1 MAGTQQK
8 KGWLGVLQSGTSCR
22 LWEKYLWVS
31 LYILYVS
38 HAPAAHVCGHVGQQ
52 AQAPPAAQLC
62 HFICCLLL
70 VLTTPVSSLPAA
82 HANMSEP
89 SLSTPDDLRVW
100 LHRYNKLA
108 EEENDKGADC
118 NGGQVALRQEQVENL
133 VAECD
138 SQRSGEVQLL
148 GNMWMMHLVL
158 VHNGLSHHV
167 SGCSRGIHLQ
177 RPQAY
182 WCPRV

>member
-1 MAGTQQK
+1 
-8 KGWLGVLQSGTSCR
+8 
-22 LWEKYLWVS
+22 
-31 LYILYVS
+31 
-38 HAPAAHVCGHVGQQ
+38 
-52 AQAPPAAQLC
+52 
-62 HFICCLLL
+62 
-70 VLTTPVSSLPAA
+70 
-82 HANMSEP
+82 MSEP